1 MRRDAANN
9 IYVIPAPDRLTFGM
23 ATLLAAACCVPA
35 ILSLIFMWTKILEI
49 NWKTRFGNRE
59 EDDGVD
65 EPIAGTNGATIGKM
79 DSVNNMVRL
88 FLSVVEIPVF
98 SGAVLAILA
107 LGERNFFS
115 YQVRYQTEPI
125 QSVGR

>member
-1 MRRDAANN
+1 
-9 IYVIPAPDRLTFGM
+9 M
-23 ATLLAAACCVPA
+23 ATLLAAACCIPA

-49 NWKTRFGNRE
+49 NWKTRFGSRD
-59 EDDGVD
+59 EDDD
-65 EPIAGTNGATIGKM
+65 PIAGTNGATIGKM

-88 FLSVVEIPVF
+88 FLSVVEVPVF
-98 SGAVLAILA
+98 LGAVLAILA

-125 QSVGR
+125 QSVGRESALFLTVINC